1 MGFDVA
7 VTDEGQ
13 VVSGLIKYDAPVESM
28 NVYVMFRD
36 HTGSLSESEVGVFG
50 LADGC
55 GLPARGVV
63 YGDPHFV
70 SYDGT
75 AFDFQGKGEF
85 AILRSTGLDV
95 DARFAAAGAASVT
108 SGVASSFKN
117 GGTGESHVVA
127 VTRDESNPES
137 GLPLVRVQALPGG
150 EWSVVDVSSLA
161 AGAGSVT
168 PLPGLTVGYIREGAG
183 SEESAQF
190 LGFEPKVPLA
200 SSASDLGGL
209 IGMPAPSDPYDA
221 AYVASIAVSSSPL
234 FAPGVGVVPEQSIP
248 ASAADVAALTLAGYP
263 DAAVEQAR
271 AACASFVISTEL

>member
-1 MGFDVA
+1 M
-7 VTDEGQ
+7 
-13 VVSGLIKYDAPVESM
+13 
-28 NVYVMFRD
+28 
-36 HTGSLSESEVGVFG
+36 
-50 LADGC
+50 
-55 GLPARGVV
+55 
-63 YGDPHFV
+63 
-70 SYDGT
+70 
-75 AFDFQGKGEF
+75 
-85 AILRSTGLDV
+85 
-95 DARFAAAGAASVT
+95 
-108 SGVASSFKN
+108 

-127 VTRDESNPES
+127 VTRDEGNPES
-137 GLPLVRVQALPGG
+137 GLPLVRVQTLPGG

-161 AGAGSVT
+161 TGAGSVT

-183 SEESAQF
+183 SDKSVRFRMDVSSSLAPGFGVRVWVSVSATPAQF

-248 ASAADVAALTLAGYP
+248 ASAADMAALTLAGYP

-271 AACASFVISTEL
+271 AACASFVISTELVDACALDVLVSGVDVKGPSGSSNPFVPIVGGGGDDEDSNTGQIIFFVVLAVVLAICVGYAAFVALSRR